1 MRGCANNDEPGATTI
16 RMPSSTMRTSNN
28 GISGPPK
35 KGYETRVPDS
45 VRYADVAAKVS
56 TGKVASKVRYLT
68 NRQVLMRRDETFC
81 RISRDDLAE
90 LFEEYEKIDD
100 ERLDTL
106 GAGADPGNGPKVCVY
121 AEDAA
126 VEYER
131 PYLVLDVRTPAE
143 FADCHV
149 LQARS
154 MPQRLLMQDKV
165 QGDMYRFRNKEGM
178 LIVLYDDNERLAAAA
193 AHQLVHRGFDNVYV
207 LSRGLVGFADA
218 FPMYVEGDTSKL
230 PQPEHSPRKGKKSS
244 GASRPSR
251 GPSSG
256 SSSGSMTARSTAST
270 ASTVRALSTSSR
282 HSSHTSGYTA
292 SRYNRG
298 SNRRDSREDDD
309 KLSRMSELSVADSVI
324 SRATNRKTRY

>member
-1 MRGCANNDEPGATTI
+1 
-16 RMPSSTMRTSNN
+16 MPSSTMRTSNN

-35 KGYETRVPDS
+35 KGYETRVPDNA
-45 VRYADVAAKVS
+45 RYADVSAKVASGRTAAKV
-56 TGKVASKVRYLT
+56 KYLT
-68 NRQVLMRRDETFC
+68 NRQVLRRRDETFC
-81 RISRDDLAE
+81 RIGRDDLAE
-90 LFEEYEKIDD
+90 LFEEYEKVDD
-100 ERLDTL
+100 EHLDTL
-106 GAGADPGNGPKVCVY
+106 GAGADPGNRPKICVY
-121 AEDAA
+121 EEDAP

-131 PYLVLDVRTPAE
+131 PYLVLDVRTPEE
-143 FADCHV
+143 FADCHI

-178 LIVLYDDNERLAAAA
+178 LIVLYDDHERLAAAA

-218 FPMYVEGDTSKL
+218 FPHYVEGDADKL
-230 PQPEHSPRKGKKSS
+230 PRPEPSPRKKKPS

-251 GPSSG
+251 GPSS
-256 SSSGSMTARSTAST
+256 SASSGAMTARSNAST

-282 HSSHTSGYTA
+282 AASGYGGGG

-298 SNRRDSREDDD
+298 SNRREDDD

-324 SRATNRKTRY
+324 SRATTRKNRY